1 MTPSTSSS
9 WKIPFTAV
17 SLSEIMEVFLAVFWF
32 STFSF
37 VASVEIDKRPKE
49 KPCIGS
55 LEDLITAFKG
65 KEVIHFSDRSI
76 ASDNSLLNIT
86 IDSLQSFATLNV
98 FVSTTTINS
107 TISSQAN
114 NTRNTTTCNC
124 GYACSAPIDQMGNEY
139 KCFKLSTYRKSIYNI
154 FPCTLIAVLGSPI
167 HLVTFRSLHN
177 ERFYHQGI
185 YRLIEKKYCWNPPPF
200 CSESNVKSMLLD
212 FIIMV
217 S

>member
-1 MTPSTSSS
+1 
-9 WKIPFTAV
+9 
-17 SLSEIMEVFLAVFWF
+17 MEVFLAVFWF

-37 VASVEIDKRPKE
+37 VASVEMDKRPEE
-49 KPCIGS
+49 KACIGS
-55 LEDLITAFKG
+55 LDDLITAFRG
-65 KEVIHFSDRSI
+65 KEAIRFSDRSI

-114 NTRNTTTCNC
+114 NTRNITTC
-124 GYACSAPIDQMGNEY
+124 GYACSTQIDQISDGY
-139 KCFKLSTYRKSIYNI
+139 KCFKLTAYRKSIYSV

-167 HLVTFRSLHN
+167 NLVTFSRLDH
-177 ERFYHQGI
+177 EKFYHQGV
-185 YRLIEKKYCWNPPPF
+185 YRLIEKNYCWNPPPF
-200 CSESNVKSMLLD
+200 CSESYVKSILLD